1 LKTLVKLLL
10 RNLKII
16 QNSKISRKEIG
27 PPSPIN
33 LERPCHRKPIDPL
46 ETLVGVVARW
56 VFKGIIFDR
65 FGMLLNREFRVY
77 NKF

>member
-10 RNLKII
+10 RNSKII

-27 PPSPIN
+27 PPSSIN
-33 LERPCHRKPIDPL
+33 LERPDHRKSIDPI

-56 VFKGIIFDR
+56 VFGEIIFNR
-65 FGMLLNREFRVY
+65 FWMLLNREFRVY